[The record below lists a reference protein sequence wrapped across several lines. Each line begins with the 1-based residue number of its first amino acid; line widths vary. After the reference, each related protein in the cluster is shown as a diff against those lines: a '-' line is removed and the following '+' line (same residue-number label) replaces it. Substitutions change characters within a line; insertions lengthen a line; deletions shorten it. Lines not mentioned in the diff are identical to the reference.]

1 MKSKNR
7 KLAKAMEFESDEEK
21 IRHEAEMIMFRILSQ
36 VEKLMET
43 HQINKKD
50 LAKGIGTSPSYIT
63 QLFRGTKLLNL
74 VTLAK
79 IQQFSDVRFEV
90 NVAPVVEIKPLV
102 KTTKDILDTQSKR
115 KNVKSISALEK
126 VN

>member
-1 MKSKNR
+1 MNR
-7 KLAKAMEFESDEEK
+7 KLTKAMEFESDEEEN
-21 IRHEAEMIMFRILSQ
+21 RHEAEMIMFRFLSQ

-43 HQINKKD
+43 HQINKKE

-74 VTLAK
+74 ITLAK
-79 IQQFSDVRFEV
+79 IQQFFDVRFEV
-90 NVAPVVEIKPLV
+90 SVAPELEIKPLV
-102 KTTKDILDTQSKR
+102 NRTRDICNTQSKT